1 MNARNGQ
8 VGAGWVPAIVDAGL
22 GRCQRERTRLGAQR
36 PTSDEALT
44 VRAERMAVLFER
56 EARWWTVLDRW
67 TYLGQDE
74 IPNVYGRAALIAAG
88 ESRRDAR
95 FYRDLACDFRRRVA
109 GQPMC
114 PVIGCGCGGVCGV
127 SA

>member
-1 MNARNGQ
+1 MNARNGR
-8 VGAGWVPAIVDAGL
+8 VGAGWVPAMVDAGL
-22 GRCQRERTRLGAQR
+22 GRCQRERTRLNDQR
-36 PTSDEALT
+36 PAT
-44 VRAERMAVLFER
+44 VWASAARAERMAVLFER

-74 IPNVYGRAALIAAG
+74 IPNVYGWAAMIAA
-88 ESRRDAR
+88 EQCRRDAR
-95 FYRDLACDFRRRVA
+95 FYRDLASDLRRRAA
-109 GQPMC
+109 GQPVC